1 MDAGNNRKR
10 QEESIRMRKNRI
22 FKCVMAA
29 LLSAGMVLTGVNYC
43 PGGGQESK
51 AAVTLPTPIYENDF
65 EKEDTAKGTIVGGGS
80 IVNATDT
87 THGKVFENAAV
98 EGGDTKRAN
107 FFQLPAALF
116 NSNAAQIAEKKGIT
130 VSFAVNANGKSVMY
144 SPVFS
149 AYGAAPANGQN
160 TFPMFIIQG
169 RQLIQFNANGFCN
182 FTDADNVNGKNVES
196 IDYMKD
202 NGWHTVTVTISD
214 NKAVYY
220 VDGLPANSWNHA
232 VPGFLNAAGIGSLNY
247 ICLGGNQAWNWA
259 DDDAFYQFDDVKIY
273 AEALSSAQV
282 YKLATGSESSS
293 DKTNL
298 EAALA
303 KANAVRQELY
313 TEQSLTE
320 FRSALAN
327 ANGIMADGTAEQA
340 AVDAAESDLL
350 AVIGRL
356 VKKDIDLSSGL
367 LLNTDFTSS
376 TAAIDNEKNII
387 TAGGYTIK
395 PLGTSSIQDGYIQ
408 SATTKDTGK
417 AGISLDT
424 DLLKNA
430 ALESG
435 LSFNVEWKFENLF
448 TGDTSDFGSLLGI
461 TDSSNKVLLM
471 NTIGFVTV
479 LKNGADGGWY
489 FPGSDCRNGFAWDSC
504 KQYDNTTKK
513 LTFTMDRTGYR
524 MYVDGV
530 LACEKTSMAGFDFA
544 DMVSSAANIM
554 IGRDCDETSRYY
566 DIQGQLRGIQVYNR
580 ALNAAEVEELASKG
594 VTDKT
599 VSAVIKASQ
608 GASAVIREGTK
619 EIARAAAD
627 ADGNIILKGLA
638 DNKTYSYEILLT
650 SGAKV
655 TGEFSAKGSDL
666 EIAPLK
672 LTGIEFK
679 EKEVALENIKNT
691 ADGHIL
697 PASKQLTVVY
707 TPDYAVDKEVEYSS
721 SNPDIVSVDAH
732 GLIKASENVTQA
744 ETVTITATAKGDNK
758 ITAVCTVNVSVKEME
773 VIEVQEIQI
782 TPAEPEVEVGK
793 TIQLTAD
800 ITPANATIKN
810 CEWSSSDETIAEVDG
825 NGLVTG
831 VKEGSVVITAKA
843 ADGSEKTANVTL
855 TVKKAS
861 IPVTGIALDKTKLDL
876 EVGGTADLKASITP
890 DTAANK
896 TVLWTSSDETL
907 AKVENGKVTALKA
920 GIVTITAASAD
931 NPEIK
936 AECAVTIKEA
946 AGEIIKVT
954 GITLDKTA
962 MELKAGETG
971 QLTAAVAPADATDKE
986 VEWVSE
992 EPAIATVDSTG
1003 KVTAVK
1009 AGKTKVHAI
1018 SRSDKTISADC
1029 VITVTTASTG
1039 DSDNKNPDGDKKPD
1053 PGPGTNGGQQAS
1065 ISLSKANVTLYT
1077 GKAGNSAVVKP
1088 TVQGTTAA
1096 VSWTS
1101 SNKKIATVTGGTI
1114 KAVKKGTAVI
1124 TATVNGVSAT
1134 VKVTVK
1140 NPSIKVKKG
1149 KKAVSK
1155 VTVKRK
1161 KSVKLTVTVSPAKSG
1176 MSLAKLSAKNKKT
1189 AKVTFKKGRLT
1200 IKGKKK
1206 GKLTLKIK
1214 SGKGVKSFKVTVK

>member
-1 MDAGNNRKR
+1 M
-10 QEESIRMRKNRI
+10 
-22 FKCVMAA
+22 
-29 LLSAGMVLTGVNYC
+29 
-43 PGGGQESK
+43 
-51 AAVTLPTPIYENDF
+51 
-65 EKEDTAKGTIVGGGS
+65 
-80 IVNATDT
+80 
-87 THGKVFENAAV
+87 
-98 EGGDTKRAN
+98 
-107 FFQLPAALF
+107 
-116 NSNAAQIAEKKGIT
+116 
-130 VSFAVNANGKSVMY
+130 
-144 SPVFS
+144 
-149 AYGAAPANGQN
+149 
-160 TFPMFIIQG
+160 
-169 RQLIQFNANGFCN
+169 
-182 FTDADNVNGKNVES
+182 
-196 IDYMKD
+196 
-202 NGWHTVTVTISD
+202 
-214 NKAVYY
+214 
-220 VDGLPANSWNHA
+220 
-232 VPGFLNAAGIGSLNY
+232 
-247 ICLGGNQAWNWA
+247 
-259 DDDAFYQFDDVKIY
+259 
-273 AEALSSAQV
+273 
-282 YKLATGSESSS
+282 
-293 DKTNL
+293 
-298 EAALA
+298 
-303 KANAVRQELY
+303 
-313 TEQSLTE
+313 
-320 FRSALAN
+320 
-327 ANGIMADGTAEQA
+327 
-340 AVDAAESDLL
+340 
-350 AVIGRL
+350 
-356 VKKDIDLSSGL
+356 
-367 LLNTDFTSS
+367 
-376 TAAIDNEKNII
+376 
-387 TAGGYTIK
+387 
-395 PLGTSSIQDGYIQ
+395 
-408 SATTKDTGK
+408 
-417 AGISLDT
+417 
-424 DLLKNA
+424 
-430 ALESG
+430 
-435 LSFNVEWKFENLF
+435 
-448 TGDTSDFGSLLGI
+448 
-461 TDSSNKVLLM
+461 
-471 NTIGFVTV
+471 
-479 LKNGADGGWY
+479 
-489 FPGSDCRNGFAWDSC
+489 
-504 KQYDNTTKK
+504 
-513 LTFTMDRTGYR
+513 
-524 MYVDGV
+524 
-530 LACEKTSMAGFDFA
+530 
-544 DMVSSAANIM
+544 
-554 IGRDCDETSRYY
+554 
-566 DIQGQLRGIQVYNR
+566 
-580 ALNAAEVEELASKG
+580 
-594 VTDKT
+594 TDKT

-627 ADGNIILKGLA
+627 ADGNIIFKGLA

>member
-1 MDAGNNRKR
+1 MK
-10 QEESIRMRKNRI
+10 KNRI

-29 LLSAGMVLTGVNYC
+29 LLSAGMVLTGVNYY
-43 PGGGQESK
+43 PDGGRESK
-51 AAVTLPTPIYENDF
+51 AAVTLPAPIYENDF
-65 EKEDTAKGTIVGGGS
+65 EIEDAAKGTIVGGGS
-80 IVNATDT
+80 IVNASDSS
-87 THGKVFENAAV
+87 HGRVFENAAAQ
-98 EGGDTKRAN
+98 GGASKRAN

-116 NSNAAQIAEKKGIT
+116 NSNAAQIAEKKGVT
-130 VSFAVNANGKSVMY
+130 VSFAVNANGKSAMF

-149 AYGAAPANGQN
+149 AYGAAPSNGTN

-169 RQLIQFNANGFCN
+169 RQLIQFNANGYCD

-196 IDYMKD
+196 IDYMND
-202 NGWHTVTVTISD
+202 NGWHTVTVTISE

-220 VDGLPANSWNHA
+220 VDGLPANTWNHA
-232 VPGFLNAAGIGSLNY
+232 VPGFLSAAGIGSLNY
-247 ICLGGNQAWNWA
+247 ICLGGNQAWDWA

-273 AEALSSAQV
+273 AEALSADQV
-282 YKLATGSESSS
+282 YKLATGKESSS

-313 TEQSLTE
+313 TAQSLAD
-320 FRSALAN
+320 FKSALTK

-340 AVDAAESDLL
+340 AVDDAASELL
-350 AVIGRL
+350 SVMEGLI
-356 VKKDIDLSSGL
+356 KKDIDLSSGL

-376 TAAIDNEKNII
+376 TATIDNERNII

-395 PLGTSSIQDGYIQ
+395 PLGTSSIQNGYIQ
-408 SATTKDTGK
+408 SATAKDTGK
-417 AGISLDT
+417 AGISLDK

-461 TDSSNKVLLM
+461 TDSGNKVLLM

-479 LKNGADGGWY
+479 LKNGEGGGWY

-513 LTFTMDRTGYR
+513 LTFTMDSTGYR

-544 DMVSSAANIM
+544 DMVTSAANIV

-566 DIQGQLRGIQVYNR
+566 DIQGQLHSIQVYNR

-599 VSAVIKASQ
+599 ISAVIKASE
-608 GASAVIREGTK
+608 GASIVIRQGTE
-619 EIARAAAD
+619 EIVRAAAD

-638 DNKTYSYEILLT
+638 DNRTYSYELLLA
-650 SGAKV
+650 SGAKL
-655 TGEFSAKGSDL
+655 TGEFSAKGSDV

-679 EKEVALENIKNT
+679 EKEVTLENIKNT

-697 PASKQLTVVY
+697 PASKQLTVIY
-707 TPDYAVDKEVEYSS
+707 TPEHAADKEVEYTS

-732 GLIKASENVTQA
+732 GLIRASENVTQA
-744 ETVTITATAKGDNK
+744 ETVTITATAKSDNK

-773 VIEVQEIQI
+773 VIEVQGIEI
-782 TPAEPEVEVGK
+782 TPAAPAVEVGK

-800 ITPANATIKN
+800 ITPENATIKT
-810 CEWSSSDETIAEVDG
+810 CEWSSGNESIAEVDG

-831 VKEGSVVITAKA
+831 VGEGSVVITVKA
-843 ADGSEKTANVTL
+843 TDGSEKTADVTL
-855 TVKKAS
+855 IVKKAS
-861 IPVTGIALDKTKLDL
+861 IPVADITLDKTKLEL
-876 EVGGTADLKASITP
+876 EVGGTAALKASIIP
-890 DTAANK
+890 DTASNK
-896 TVLWTSSDETL
+896 EVIWTSSDETL
-907 AKVENGKVTALKA
+907 AEVEKGKITARKA
-920 GIVTITAASAD
+920 GVVTITAASAE

-936 AECAVTIKEA
+936 ADCTVTIKES
-946 AGEIIKVT
+946 AGGIVKVT

-962 MELKAGETG
+962 MELKAGEAG

-1003 KVTAVK
+1003 KVMAVK
-1009 AGKTKVHAI
+1009 AGKTKIHAI
-1018 SRSDKTISADC
+1018 SRSDKTIRANC
-1029 VITVTTASTG
+1029 VITVTSTSAG
-1039 DSDNKNPDGDKKPD
+1039 DSDIKDPDEGPKPD
-1053 PGPGTNGGQQAS
+1053 PNPGPGPNGGQQAS
-1065 ISLSKANVTLYT
+1065 ITLSAANVTLYT

-1088 TVQGTTAA
+1088 TVQGASSA
-1096 VSWTS
+1096 VVWTS

-1124 TATVNGVSAT
+1124 TAAANGVSAT

-1140 NPSIKVKKG
+1140 NPSIKVKQG
-1149 KKAVSK
+1149 KKTVSK
-1155 VTVKRK
+1155 VTLKRK
-1161 KSVKLTVTVSPAKSG
+1161 KSIRLAVTVSPAKSG
-1176 MSLAKLSAKNKKT
+1176 MSLAKLSAKNKKI
-1189 AKVTFKKGRLT
+1189 AKVTFKKGKIT

-1206 GKLTLKIK
+1206 GKLTLKVK
-1214 SGKGVKSFKVTVK
+1214 SGKAVKSIKVTVK